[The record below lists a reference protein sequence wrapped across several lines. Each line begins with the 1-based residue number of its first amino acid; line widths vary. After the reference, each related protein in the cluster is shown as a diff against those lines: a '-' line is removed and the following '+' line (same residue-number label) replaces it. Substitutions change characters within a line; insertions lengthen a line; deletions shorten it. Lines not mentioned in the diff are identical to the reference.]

1 MKVFSSL
8 KSNVLGFNDQLP
20 FGRFL
25 GQSIKWIV
33 QTRPSDIL
41 WAQEEGIATFSQE
54 VLDECWRIVS
64 SVIPT
69 QLEEQDIPQ

>member
-1 MKVFSSL
+1 MKSFSKL

-25 GQSIKWIV
+25 GQKIDWII

-41 WAQEEGIATFSQE
+41 WAHQEGIATFSQE
-54 VLDECWRIVS
+54 VLDECNFIINYT
-64 SVIPT
+64 IPT